1 MARRWEQQEGAATIF
16 VVGLA
21 TALLML
27 AGLLYDGGR
36 ILDARREAFHTADNA
51 ARAAA
56 QAVDIDAVRSGAPPV
71 LDAAA
76 AEVAAREYL
85 DRLGRDGEV
94 LVSADQ
100 VTVTVSIDLEMALL
114 GAIGLDGRTVTG
126 TGRAQIVEGISNAGG

>member
-1 MARRWEQQEGAATIF
+1 MAGRWEQQEGAATIF